1 MEIGQLESGSIDAYW
16 VSESTTLA
24 NRYIT
29 PETAL
34 TTDFAAASGAKSS
47 GFTIYSFVIKTL
59 FALLLSQTQTPGKG
73 ICCRKIRGNKRLKI
87 CKQTEHRN
95 C

>member
-1 MEIGQLESGSIDAYW
+1 MYDNDFMEIGQLESGSIDAYW

-34 TTDFAAASGAKSS
+34 TTDFAAASGKFRFHSL
-47 GFTIYSFVIKTL
+47 FIHHQDTIGSF
-59 FALLLSQTQTPGKG
+59 
-73 ICCRKIRGNKRLKI
+73 C
-87 CKQTEHRN
+87 
-95 C
+95 

>member
-34 TTDFAAASGAKSS
+34 TTDFAAASGK
-47 GFTIYSFVIKTL
+47 FRFLRLFIHQQETIDSF
-59 FALLLSQTQTPGKG
+59 
-73 ICCRKIRGNKRLKI
+73 C
-87 CKQTEHRN
+87 
-95 C
+95 